1 MSSAALNEEGPL
13 AISFSLGLSSTAQDL
28 MVIFFIEGFFI
39 NIQKLGGNNINDN
52 FSSLNAKFYI
62 FV

>member
-28 MVIFFIEGFFI
+28 MVIFFIEGFFY
-39 NIQKLGGNNINDN
+39 KYTKVGG
-52 FSSLNAKFYI
+52 KQYQ
-62 FV
+62 